1 MSHTWQPPRGLDA
14 PHPSFNRVITADRA
28 FLATGPDVVVD
39 AAVVVT
45 DGFIRWVGERAAVP
59 AQYADLPVQAHPGAT
74 ILPGLIE
81 THAHLGSYDSAF
93 PLTTPDPQLHAR
105 SLAAISSVTMGRQ
118 LASIGV
124 TTVQSLGAR
133 YFADVALR
141 EAINSGVV
149 AGPNIVASGPQ
160 LTTSAGHSWT
170 NGAEVDSEYD
180 IRKQVREH
188 HKAGVDLI
196 KVMAT
201 GGFMSTNTSPWK
213 PQFTTEELRALAV
226 EATRLGKH
234 TAAHAHSTEGIR
246 RAVDA
251 GITYIAHASFI
262 GDDGATAFDP
272 HLADRI
278 AEAGVFVDVC
288 SPPSWPPVPGETAA
302 PRALELFEHG
312 VQLVTGHDI
321 GAVIPASAYHYGLRQ
336 LELAGIARHEVL
348 LSATTRA
355 AAAAGLA
362 GVTGTLLP
370 EYRADLIIARGNPL
384 DGLAALEDLEEVI
397 INGATFARDEVHPYQ
412 PPREETSGKSASG
425 TFEQRERRFALARRA
440 EHHPLPHPGSGN
452 RIA

>member
-1 MSHTWQPPRGLDA
+1 M
-14 PHPSFNRVITADRA
+14 ITADRA
-28 FLATGPDVVVD
+28 FPATGRDVVVD
-39 AAVVVT
+39 PAVVIV
-45 DGFIRWVGERAAVP
+45 GGILRWIGEQRALPNEYVN
-59 AQYADLPVQAHPGAT
+59 LPVEAHPGAT

-81 THAHLGSYDSAF
+81 THAHLGSYESAI
-93 PLTTPDPQLHAR
+93 PVTTPAPQLHAQ
-105 SLAAISSVTMGRQ
+105 SLAAISSVTVARQ
-118 LASIGV
+118 LASVGV
-124 TTVQSLGAR
+124 TTVQSLGSR

-149 AGPNIVASGPQ
+149 AGPNIVAAGPQ

-170 NGAEVDSEYD
+170 NGAEVDSIDD
-180 IRKQVREH
+180 IRKTVRGH

-213 PQFTTEELRALAV
+213 PQFTTEELRALV
-226 EATRLGKH
+226 DESTRLGKH

-251 GITYIAHASFI
+251 GITYIAHASFLD
-262 GDDGATAFDP
+262 DDGRTAFDP
-272 HLADRI
+272 QLADRI

-321 GAVIPASAYHYGLRQ
+321 GAVIPASAYHFGLQQ
-336 LELAGIARHEVL
+336 LELAGIPSHEIL

-355 AAAAGLA
+355 AAASGLA
-362 GVTGTLLP
+362 GVTGALLP
-370 EYRADLIIARGNPL
+370 DYRADLIIARGNPL
-384 DGLAALEDLEEVI
+384 DDLKVLEDPEEVI
-397 INGATFARDEVHPYQ
+397 INGRTFVPDEVRPYQ
-412 PPREETSGKSASG
+412 AQEEPAGERASN
-425 TFEQRERRFALARRA
+425 TFGQRERRFARDERA
-440 EHHPLPHPGSGN
+440 QKHPLPIPTKTN
-452 RIA
+452 